1 MMTGA
6 STDAGASG
14 ATSTQLTDPVRYPQT
29 AAPAVRTKRAFVLL
43 GLTLATGHHRN
54 GVLLTPVSA
63 DVTAAYVRTGVLDE
77 VARPFTLDR
86 FDGATPSR
94 RRLVGHAARDAGG
107 AR

>member
-1 MMTGA
+1 MTAEYALAETNVGWRPGTPDNA
-6 STDAGASG
+6 PILGGTD
-14 ATSTQLTDPVRYPQT
+14 LE
-29 AAPAVRTKRAFVLL
+29 

-86 FDGATPSR
+86 FETGHLIDEHGA
-94 RRLVGHAARDAGG
+94 AGV
-107 AR
+107 AH